1 MKVEQIY
8 TKCLSQGSYYIESN
22 NEAAIIDPLREVD
35 VYISKAK
42 TSNSKIKY
50 IFETHIHA
58 DFISGHLNLAKK
70 SGAEI
75 VYGPKAETSFEN
87 IVAKDYQEFK
97 IGDITI
103 VAIHTPG
110 HTIESTTYL
119 LKDSSGKDHAIFTGD
134 TLFLG
139 DVGRPDLSQNS
150 SMSNRDLASMLFDSL
165 RNKIMT
171 LSDDVIIYPG
181 HGEGSSCGK
190 DLSSETIGNLGD
202 QKKTNYAL
210 RENMTKDEFIR
221 EVLDGL
227 LDPPKYFPDNVTLN
241 KEGYD
246 ESDEII
252 NRSFNSLTAKEVNN
266 VLKEKVTILDVRS
279 VEDFSSSH
287 IPGSIFIGLDGRF
300 APWVGEILEDVS
312 KKLILIAPE
321 GREKE
326 AIIRLSRVGFDN
338 VKGYLKGGFSSWED
352 SGKEIGVVETIS
364 ADDFQKIYD
373 SKKINVFDVRKLTEY
388 QSEHIINAKNIPL
401 NDINDFISDFDVSG
415 ENFIHCAG
423 GYRSMIANSILKS
436 HGIHNLVDILGG
448 YSQIKK
454 TDISRSDYICPSTL

>member
-22 NEAAIIDPLREVD
+22 NEVAIIDPLRETD
-35 VYISKAK
+35 IYISKAK
-42 TSNSKIKY
+42 TSNSKIKF

-58 DFISGHLNLAKK
+58 DFVSGHLNLAKK

-75 VYGPKAETSFEN
+75 VYGPKSETSFEN

-97 IGDITI
+97 IGNITI

-190 DLSSETIGNLGD
+190 DLSSETIGTLGD
-202 QKKTNYAL
+202 QKRTNYAL
-210 RENMTKDEFIR
+210 RENMTKDEFIK

-227 LDPPKYFPDNVTLN
+227 LDPPKYFPDNVMLN

-252 NRSFNSLTAKEVNN
+252 NRSFNSLTANEVDNM
-266 VLKEKVTILDVRS
+266 LKEKLTILDVRG

-312 KKLILIAPE
+312 KKLILVAPE

-338 VKGYLKGGFSSWED
+338 VIGYLEGGINSWIKNGGKISKVLNESASKFSTVD
-352 SGKEIGVVETIS
+352 NNKDIL
-364 ADDFQKIYD
+364 
-373 SKKINVFDVRKLTEY
+373 DVRSKNEHK
-388 QSEHIINAKNIPL
+388 SESLLNSLNIPL
-401 NDINDFISDFDVSG
+401 IDLSKSIDRVSF
-415 ENFIHCAG
+415 EKTFYVHCKG
-423 GYRSMIANSILKS
+423 GYRSMIAASILLAN
-436 HGIHNLVDILGG
+436 GISNFSNVPGG
-448 YSQIKK
+448 YEKIKK
-454 TDISRSDYICPSTL
+454 YNS

>member
-22 NEAAIIDPLREVD
+22 NEVAIIDPLREAD
-35 VYISKAK
+35 IYISKAK
-42 TSNSKIKY
+42 ASNSKIKY

-75 VYGPKAETSFEN
+75 VYGPNTETNFEN
-87 IVAKDYQEFK
+87 IIAKDYQEFK

-110 HTIESTTYL
+110 HTVESTTYL

-150 SMSNRDLASMLFDSL
+150 VMSNRDLASMLFDSL

-171 LSDDVIIYPG
+171 LNDGVIIYPG

-190 DLSSETIGNLGD
+190 DLSSETIGTLGD

-227 LDPPKYFPDNVTLN
+227 LDPPKYFPDNVMLN
-241 KEGYD
+241 KKGYD

-252 NRSFNSLTAKEVNN
+252 ERSFNALTPRQVESRR
-266 VLKEKVTILDVRS
+266 KEKITILDVRS

-300 APWVGEILEDVS
+300 APWVGEILEDIS
-312 KKLILIAPE
+312 KKLILVAPK

-338 VKGYLKGGFSSWED
+338 VIGYLKGGVNSWIKNGGIISKVFNESASKFSTCD
-352 SGKEIGVVETIS
+352 NNKDIL
-364 ADDFQKIYD
+364 
-373 SKKINVFDVRKLTEY
+373 DVR
-388 QSEHIINAKNIPL
+388 SENEHKSESLQNSLNIPL
-401 NDINDFISDFDVSG
+401 INLSKSVEKISFEEKFYV
-415 ENFIHCAG
+415 HCKG
-423 GYRSMIANSILKS
+423 GYRSMIASSILLAK
-436 HGIHNLVDILGG
+436 GISNFSNIPGG
-448 YSQIKK
+448 YDKIK
-454 TDISRSDYICPSTL
+454 DYNS

>member
-22 NEAAIIDPLREVD
+22 NEVAIIDPLREAD
-35 VYISKAK
+35 NYISKAK

-75 VYGPKAETSFEN
+75 VYGPKAETSFKN

-190 DLSSETIGNLGD
+190 DLSSETIGTLGD
-202 QKKTNYAL
+202 QKRTNYAL

-221 EVLDGL
+221 EVLNGL
-227 LDPPKYFPDNVTLN
+227 LDPPKYFPDNVMLN
-241 KEGYD
+241 KEGYS

-252 NRSFNSLTAKEVNN
+252 NRSFNSLTANEVNN
-266 VLKEKVTILDVRS
+266 MLKEKLIILDVRS

-312 KKLILIAPE
+312 RKLILVAPE

-338 VKGYLKGGFSSWED
+338 VIGYLKGGINSWIKSGGIISKVLNESASKFSTVNNNKD
-352 SGKEIGVVETIS
+352 IL
-364 ADDFQKIYD
+364 
-373 SKKINVFDVRKLTEY
+373 DVRSKNEHK
-388 QSEHIINAKNIPL
+388 SESLLNSINIPL
-401 NDINDFISDFDVSG
+401 IDLSKSIDKVSF
-415 ENFIHCAG
+415 EKTFYVHCKG
-423 GYRSMIANSILKS
+423 GYRSMIAASILLAN
-436 HGIHNLVDILGG
+436 GISNFINISGG
-448 YSQIKK
+448 YDKIKK
-454 TDISRSDYICPSTL
+454 YNS

>member
-8 TKCLSQGSYYIESN
+8 TECLSQGSYYIESN
-22 NEAAIIDPLREVD
+22 NEVAIIDPLREAD
-35 VYISKAK
+35 IYISKAK

-75 VYGPKAETSFEN
+75 VYGPKTETSFEN
-87 IVAKDYQEFK
+87 IIAKDYQEFK
-97 IGDITI
+97 IGDLTI

-150 SMSNRDLASMLFDSL
+150 SLSNRNLASMLFDSL

-171 LSDDVIIYPG
+171 LNDDVIIYPG

-190 DLSSETIGNLGD
+190 DLSSKTIGTLGD

-210 RENMTKDEFIR
+210 RENMTKDEFII

-227 LDPPKYFPDNVTLN
+227 LDPPKYFPDNVMLN
-241 KEGYD
+241 KKGYD

-252 NRSFNSLTAKEVNN
+252 NRSLKALTANEVDSR
-266 VLKEKVTILDVRS
+266 LKEKITILDVRS

-312 KKLILIAPE
+312 KKLIIVAPE

-338 VKGYLKGGFSSWED
+338 VIGYLEGGINSWIKNGGITSKVLNESASKFS
-352 SGKEIGVVETIS
+352 TI
-364 ADDFQKIYD
+364 DNNKDIL
-373 SKKINVFDVRKLTEY
+373 DVRSKN
-388 QSEHIINAKNIPL
+388 EHKNESLQNSINIPL
-401 NDINDFISDFDVSG
+401 IDLIKSIDEVSF
-415 ENFIHCAG
+415 EKTFYVHCKG
-423 GYRSMIANSILKS
+423 GYRSMIAASILLAN
-436 HGIHNLVDILGG
+436 GISNFLNIPGG
-448 YSQIKK
+448 YNKIKNYN
-454 TDISRSDYICPSTL
+454 S

>member
-8 TKCLSQGSYYIESN
+8 TNCLSQGSYYIESN
-22 NEAAIIDPLREVD
+22 NEVAIIDPLREAD
-35 VYISKAK
+35 IYISKAK
-42 TSNSKIKY
+42 SSNSKIKF

-75 VYGPKAETSFEN
+75 VYGPKTETSFEN

-134 TLFLG
+134 TLFIG

-150 SMSNRDLASMLFDSL
+150 SMSNIDLASMLFDSL
-165 RNKIMT
+165 RKKIMT

-190 DLSSETIGNLGD
+190 DLSSETIGTLGD
-202 QKKTNYAL
+202 QKRTNYAL
-210 RENMTKDEFIR
+210 REKMTKDEFIK

-227 LDPPKYFPDNVTLN
+227 LDPPKYFPDNVMLN

-252 NRSFNSLTAKEVNN
+252 NRSLKALTAEEVASR
-266 VLKEKVTILDVRS
+266 LKEKITILDVRS

-300 APWVGEILEDVS
+300 APWVGEILENVS

-338 VKGYLKGGFSSWED
+338 VIGYLEGGINSWIKNGGIVSKVLNESASKFS
-352 SGKEIGVVETIS
+352 TI
-364 ADDFQKIYD
+364 DNDKDIL
-373 SKKINVFDVRKLTEY
+373 DVRSKNEHK
-388 QSEHIINAKNIPL
+388 SESLLNSINIPL
-401 NDINDFISDFDVSG
+401 IDLSKSIDKVSF
-415 ENFIHCAG
+415 EKTFYVHCKG
-423 GYRSMIANSILKS
+423 GYRSMIAASILLAN
-436 HGIHNLVDILGG
+436 GISNFSNIAGG
-448 YSQIKK
+448 YDKIKNYN
-454 TDISRSDYICPSTL
+454 S

>member
-22 NEAAIIDPLREVD
+22 NEVAIIDPLREVD
-35 VYISKAK
+35 IYISKAK

-190 DLSSETIGNLGD
+190 DLSSETIGKLGD
-202 QKKTNYAL
+202 QKRTNYAL

-227 LDPPKYFPDNVTLN
+227 LDPPKYFPDNVMLN

-266 VLKEKVTILDVRS
+266 MLKEKVTILDVRS

-338 VKGYLKGGFSSWED
+338 VIGYLEGGINSWIKNGGIINKVLNESASKFS
-352 SGKEIGVVETIS
+352 TI
-364 ADDFQKIYD
+364 DNNKDIL
-373 SKKINVFDVRKLTEY
+373 DVRSKNEHK
-388 QSEHIINAKNIPL
+388 SESLLNSINIPL
-401 NDINDFISDFDVSG
+401 IDLSKSIDKVSF
-415 ENFIHCAG
+415 EKTFYVHCKG
-423 GYRSMIANSILKS
+423 GYRSMIAASILLAN
-436 HGIHNLVDILGG
+436 GISNFSNIPGG
-448 YSQIKK
+448 YDKIKNYN
-454 TDISRSDYICPSTL
+454 S

>member
-22 NEAAIIDPLREVD
+22 NEVAIIDPLREVD

-70 SGAEI
+70 SGAQI
-75 VYGPKAETSFEN
+75 VYGPKTETSFEN

-190 DLSSETIGNLGD
+190 DLSSETIGTLGD
-202 QKKTNYAL
+202 QKRTNYAL
-210 RENMTKDEFIR
+210 RENMTKDEFIK

-227 LDPPKYFPDNVTLN
+227 LDPPKYFPDNVMLN

-252 NRSFNSLTAKEVNN
+252 NRSFNSLTANEVDNM
-266 VLKEKVTILDVRS
+266 LKEKLTILDVRS

-338 VKGYLKGGFSSWED
+338 VIGYLEGGINSWIKNGGKISKVLNESASKFSTVD
-352 SGKEIGVVETIS
+352 NNKDIL
-364 ADDFQKIYD
+364 
-373 SKKINVFDVRKLTEY
+373 DVRSKNEHK
-388 QSEHIINAKNIPL
+388 SESLLNSLNIPL
-401 NDINDFISDFDVSG
+401 IDLSKSIDRVSF
-415 ENFIHCAG
+415 EKTFYVHCKG
-423 GYRSMIANSILKS
+423 GYRSMIAASILLAN
-436 HGIHNLVDILGG
+436 GISNFSNVPGG
-448 YSQIKK
+448 YEKIKK
-454 TDISRSDYICPSTL
+454 YNS

>member
-22 NEAAIIDPLREVD
+22 NEVAIIDPLREVD

-171 LSDDVIIYPG
+171 LNDDVIIYPG

-190 DLSSETIGNLGD
+190 DLSSETIGKLGD

-227 LDPPKYFPDNVTLN
+227 LDPPKYFPDNVMLN

-252 NRSFNSLTAKEVNN
+252 NRSFNSLTSMEVKNM
-266 VLKEKVTILDVRS
+266 LKEKVTILDVRS
-279 VEDFSSSH
+279 VDDFSSSH

-312 KKLILIAPE
+312 KKLILIAPK

-338 VKGYLKGGFSSWED
+338 VIGYLEGGINSWIKNGGIVNKVLNESASKFS
-352 SGKEIGVVETIS
+352 TI
-364 ADDFQKIYD
+364 DNNKDIL
-373 SKKINVFDVRKLTEY
+373 DVRSKNEHK
-388 QSEHIINAKNIPL
+388 SESLLNSINIPL
-401 NDINDFISDFDVSG
+401 IDLSKSIDKVSF
-415 ENFIHCAG
+415 EKTFYVHCKG
-423 GYRSMIANSILKS
+423 GYRSMIAASILLAN
-436 HGIHNLVDILGG
+436 GISNFSNIPGG
-448 YSQIKK
+448 YDKIKNYN
-454 TDISRSDYICPSTL
+454 S

>member
-22 NEAAIIDPLREVD
+22 NEVAIIDPLREVD

-190 DLSSETIGNLGD
+190 DLSSETIGKLGD
-202 QKKTNYAL
+202 QKRTNYAL

-227 LDPPKYFPDNVTLN
+227 LDPPKYFPDNVMLN

-326 AIIRLSRVGFDN
+326 AITRLSRVGFDN
-338 VKGYLKGGFSSWED
+338 VIGYLEGGINSWIKNGGNVSKVLNESASKFS
-352 SGKEIGVVETIS
+352 TIYN
-364 ADDFQKIYD
+364 DKDIL
-373 SKKINVFDVRKLTEY
+373 DVRSKNEHK
-388 QSEHIINAKNIPL
+388 SESLLNSINIPL
-401 NDINDFISDFDVSG
+401 IDLSKSIDKVSF
-415 ENFIHCAG
+415 EKTFYVHCKG
-423 GYRSMIANSILKS
+423 GYRSMIAASILLAN
-436 HGIHNLVDILGG
+436 GISNFSNIPGG
-448 YSQIKK
+448 YDKIKNYN
-454 TDISRSDYICPSTL
+454 S

>member
-22 NEAAIIDPLREVD
+22 NEVAIIDPLREVD

-75 VYGPKAETSFEN
+75 VYGPKAETSFKN

-97 IGDITI
+97 IGDVTI

-227 LDPPKYFPDNVTLN
+227 LDPPKYFPDNVMLN

-266 VLKEKVTILDVRS
+266 MIKEKVTILDVRS

-312 KKLILIAPE
+312 KKLILIAPK
-321 GREKE
+321 GRERE

-338 VKGYLKGGFSSWED
+338 VIGYLEGGINSWIKNGGIINKVLNESASKFS
-352 SGKEIGVVETIS
+352 TI
-364 ADDFQKIYD
+364 DNNKDIL
-373 SKKINVFDVRKLTEY
+373 DVRSKNEY
-388 QSEHIINAKNIPL
+388 KSESLLNSINIPL
-401 NDINDFISDFDVSG
+401 IDLSKSIDKVSF
-415 ENFIHCAG
+415 EKTFYVHCKG
-423 GYRSMIANSILKS
+423 GYRSMIAASILLAN
-436 HGIHNLVDILGG
+436 GISNFSNIPGG
-448 YSQIKK
+448 YDKIKNYN
-454 TDISRSDYICPSTL
+454 S

>member
-22 NEAAIIDPLREVD
+22 NEVAIIDPLREAD

-42 TSNSKIKY
+42 TSNSKIKF

-227 LDPPKYFPDNVTLN
+227 LDPPKYFPDNVMLN

-252 NRSFNSLTAKEVNN
+252 NRSFNSLTADEVNN
-266 VLKEKVTILDVRS
+266 MLKEKLTILDVRS

-338 VKGYLKGGFSSWED
+338 VIGYLEGGINSWIKNGGIINKVLNESASKFS
-352 SGKEIGVVETIS
+352 TI
-364 ADDFQKIYD
+364 DNNKDIL
-373 SKKINVFDVRKLTEY
+373 DVRSKNEHK
-388 QSEHIINAKNIPL
+388 SESLLNSINIPL
-401 NDINDFISDFDVSG
+401 IDLSKSIDKVSF
-415 ENFIHCAG
+415 EKTFYVHCKG
-423 GYRSMIANSILKS
+423 GYRSMIAASILLAN
-436 HGIHNLVDILGG
+436 GISNFSNIPGG
-448 YSQIKK
+448 YDKIKNYN
-454 TDISRSDYICPSTL
+454 S

>member
-8 TKCLSQGSYYIESN
+8 TNCLSQGSYYIESN
-22 NEAAIIDPLREVD
+22 NEVAIIDPLREAD
-35 VYISKAK
+35 IYISKAK
-42 TSNSKIKY
+42 SSNSKIKF

-75 VYGPKAETSFEN
+75 VYGPKTETSFEN

-150 SMSNRDLASMLFDSL
+150 SMSNIDLASMLFDSL
-165 RNKIMT
+165 RKKIMT

-190 DLSSETIGNLGD
+190 DLSSETIGTLGD
-202 QKKTNYAL
+202 QKRTNYAL
-210 RENMTKDEFIR
+210 REKMTKDEFIK

-227 LDPPKYFPDNVTLN
+227 LDPPKYFPDNVLLN

-252 NRSFNSLTAKEVNN
+252 NRSLKALTAEEVASR
-266 VLKEKVTILDVRS
+266 LKEKITILDVRS

-300 APWVGEILEDVS
+300 APWVGEILENVS

-338 VKGYLKGGFSSWED
+338 VIGYLEGGINSWIKNGGIVSKVLNESASKFS
-352 SGKEIGVVETIS
+352 TI
-364 ADDFQKIYD
+364 DNDKDIL
-373 SKKINVFDVRKLTEY
+373 DVRSKNEHK
-388 QSEHIINAKNIPL
+388 SESLLNSINIPL
-401 NDINDFISDFDVSG
+401 IDLSKSIDKVSF
-415 ENFIHCAG
+415 EKTFYVHCKG
-423 GYRSMIANSILKS
+423 GYRSMIAASILLAN
-436 HGIHNLVDILGG
+436 GISNFSNIAGG
-448 YSQIKK
+448 YDKIKNYN
-454 TDISRSDYICPSTL
+454 S

>member
-22 NEAAIIDPLREVD
+22 NEVAIIDPLREAD
-35 VYISKAK
+35 IYISKAK
-42 TSNSKIKY
+42 TSNSKIKF

-75 VYGPKAETSFEN
+75 VYGPKTETSFEN

-150 SMSNRDLASMLFDSL
+150 RMSNRDLASMLFDSL

-190 DLSSETIGNLGD
+190 DLSSETIGTLGD
-202 QKKTNYAL
+202 QKRTNYAL
-210 RENMTKDEFIR
+210 RENMTKDEFIK

-227 LDPPKYFPDNVTLN
+227 LDPPKYFPDNVMLN

-252 NRSFNSLTAKEVNN
+252 NRSFNSLTANEVDNM
-266 VLKEKVTILDVRS
+266 LKEKLTILDVRG

-312 KKLILIAPE
+312 KKLILVAPE

-338 VKGYLKGGFSSWED
+338 VIGYLEGGINSWIKNGGKISKVLNESASKFSTLD
-352 SGKEIGVVETIS
+352 NNKDIL
-364 ADDFQKIYD
+364 
-373 SKKINVFDVRKLTEY
+373 DVRSKNEHK
-388 QSEHIINAKNIPL
+388 SESLLNSLNIPL
-401 NDINDFISDFDVSG
+401 IDLSKSIDKVSF
-415 ENFIHCAG
+415 EKTFYVHCKG
-423 GYRSMIANSILKS
+423 GYRSMIAASILLAN
-436 HGIHNLVDILGG
+436 GISNFSNIPGG
-448 YSQIKK
+448 YDKIKK
-454 TDISRSDYICPSTL
+454 YNS

>member
-22 NEAAIIDPLREVD
+22 NEVAIIDPLREVD
-35 VYISKAK
+35 IYLSKAK

-119 LKDSSGKDHAIFTGD
+119 LKDSCGKDHAIFTGD

-190 DLSSETIGNLGD
+190 DLSSETIGTLGD
-202 QKKTNYAL
+202 QKRTNYAL
-210 RENMTKDEFIR
+210 RENMTKDEFIK

-227 LDPPKYFPDNVTLN
+227 LDPPKYFPDNVMLN

-252 NRSFNSLTAKEVNN
+252 NRSFNSLTANEVDNM
-266 VLKEKVTILDVRS
+266 LKEKLTILDVRS

-300 APWVGEILEDVS
+300 APWVGEILEDIS

-338 VKGYLKGGFSSWED
+338 VIGYLEGGINSWIKNGGKISKVLNESASKFSTVD
-352 SGKEIGVVETIS
+352 NNKDIL
-364 ADDFQKIYD
+364 
-373 SKKINVFDVRKLTEY
+373 DVRSKNEHK
-388 QSEHIINAKNIPL
+388 SESLLNSLNIPL
-401 NDINDFISDFDVSG
+401 IDLSKSIDRVSF
-415 ENFIHCAG
+415 EKTFYVHCKG
-423 GYRSMIANSILKS
+423 GYRSMIAASILLAN
-436 HGIHNLVDILGG
+436 GISNFSNVPGG
-448 YSQIKK
+448 YEKIKK
-454 TDISRSDYICPSTL
+454 YNS

>member
-22 NEAAIIDPLREVD
+22 NEVAIIDPLREAD
-35 VYISKAK
+35 IYISKAK
-42 TSNSKIKY
+42 TSNSKIKF

-75 VYGPKAETSFEN
+75 VYGPKTETSFEN

-190 DLSSETIGNLGD
+190 DLSSETIGTLGD
-202 QKKTNYAL
+202 QKRTNYAL
-210 RENMTKDEFIR
+210 RENMTKDEFIK

-227 LDPPKYFPDNVTLN
+227 LDPPKYFPDNVMLN

-252 NRSFNSLTAKEVNN
+252 NRSFNSLTANEVDNM
-266 VLKEKVTILDVRS
+266 LKEKLTILDVRS

-338 VKGYLKGGFSSWED
+338 VIGYLEGGINSWIKNGGKISKVLNESASKFSTVD
-352 SGKEIGVVETIS
+352 NNKYIL
-364 ADDFQKIYD
+364 
-373 SKKINVFDVRKLTEY
+373 DVRSKNEHKTE
-388 QSEHIINAKNIPL
+388 SLLNSLNIPL
-401 NDINDFISDFDVSG
+401 IDLSKSIDRVSF
-415 ENFIHCAG
+415 EKTFYVHCKG
-423 GYRSMIANSILKS
+423 GYRSMIAASILLAN
-436 HGIHNLVDILGG
+436 GISNFSNVPGG
-448 YSQIKK
+448 YEKIKK
-454 TDISRSDYICPSTL
+454 YNS

>member
-22 NEAAIIDPLREVD
+22 NEVAIIDPLREAD
-35 VYISKAK
+35 IYISKAK
-42 TSNSKIKY
+42 ASNSKIKY

-75 VYGPKAETSFEN
+75 VYGPKTETNFEN
-87 IVAKDYQEFK
+87 IIAKDYQEFK

-110 HTIESTTYL
+110 HTVESTTYL

-150 SMSNRDLASMLFDSL
+150 VMSNRDLASMLFDSL

-171 LSDDVIIYPG
+171 LNDDVIIYPG

-190 DLSSETIGNLGD
+190 DLSSETIGTLGD

-227 LDPPKYFPDNVTLN
+227 LDPPKYFPDNVMLN
-241 KEGYD
+241 KKGYD

-252 NRSFNSLTAKEVNN
+252 ERSFNALTPSQVESR
-266 VLKEKVTILDVRS
+266 LKEKITILDVRS

-300 APWVGEILEDVS
+300 APWVGEILEDIS
-312 KKLILIAPE
+312 KKLILVAPE

-338 VKGYLKGGFSSWED
+338 VIGYLKGGVNSWIKNGGMISKVFNESASKFSTCD
-352 SGKEIGVVETIS
+352 NNKDIL
-364 ADDFQKIYD
+364 
-373 SKKINVFDVRKLTEY
+373 DVRSKNEY
-388 QSEHIINAKNIPL
+388 KSESLQNSINIPL
-401 NDINDFISDFDVSG
+401 INLSESIDKIFFEEKFYV
-415 ENFIHCAG
+415 HCKG
-423 GYRSMIANSILKS
+423 GYRSMIASSILLAN
-436 HGIHNLVDILGG
+436 GISNFSNIPGG
-448 YSQIKK
+448 YDKIK
-454 TDISRSDYICPSTL
+454 DYNL

>member
-22 NEAAIIDPLREVD
+22 NEVAIIDPLREVD
-35 VYISKAK
+35 IYLSKAK

-58 DFISGHLNLAKK
+58 DFISGHLNLAKE

-119 LKDSSGKDHAIFTGD
+119 LKDSCGKDHAIFTGD

-190 DLSSETIGNLGD
+190 DLSSETIGTLGD
-202 QKKTNYAL
+202 QKRTNYAL

-227 LDPPKYFPDNVTLN
+227 LDPPKYFPDNVMLN

-252 NRSFNSLTAKEVNN
+252 NRSFNSLTAKEFDNM
-266 VLKEKVTILDVRS
+266 LKEKITILDVRS

-312 KKLILIAPE
+312 KRLILVAPE

-338 VKGYLKGGFSSWED
+338 VIGYLEGGISSWIKNGGIVSKVLNE
-352 SGKEIGVVETIS
+352 SASKFSTI
-364 ADDFQKIYD
+364 DNNKDIL
-373 SKKINVFDVRKLTEY
+373 DVRSKNEY
-388 QSEHIINAKNIPL
+388 KSESLLNSINIPL
-401 NDINDFISDFDVSG
+401 IDLSKSIDKVSF
-415 ENFIHCAG
+415 EKTFYVHCKG
-423 GYRSMIANSILKS
+423 GYRSMIAASILLAN
-436 HGIHNLVDILGG
+436 GISNFSNIPGG
-448 YSQIKK
+448 YDKIKNYN
-454 TDISRSDYICPSTL
+454 S

>member
-22 NEAAIIDPLREVD
+22 NEVAIIDPLREAD
-35 VYISKAK
+35 IYISKAK
-42 TSNSKIKY
+42 TSNSKIKF

-75 VYGPKAETSFEN
+75 VYGPKTQTSFEN

-150 SMSNRDLASMLFDSL
+150 IMSNRDLASMLFDSL

-171 LSDDVIIYPG
+171 LNDDVIIYPG

-190 DLSSETIGNLGD
+190 DLSSETIGTLGD

-227 LDPPKYFPDNVTLN
+227 LDPPKYFPDNVMLN

-252 NRSFNSLTAKEVNN
+252 NRSFNSLTANEVDNM
-266 VLKEKVTILDVRS
+266 LKEKLTILDVRS

-300 APWVGEILEDVS
+300 APWVGEILEDIS
-312 KKLILIAPE
+312 KKLILVAPE

-338 VKGYLKGGFSSWED
+338 VIGYLEGGINSWIKNGGKISKVLNESASKFSTVD
-352 SGKEIGVVETIS
+352 NNKYIL
-364 ADDFQKIYD
+364 
-373 SKKINVFDVRKLTEY
+373 DVRSKNEHKTE
-388 QSEHIINAKNIPL
+388 SLLNSLNIPL
-401 NDINDFISDFDVSG
+401 IDLSKSIDRVSF
-415 ENFIHCAG
+415 EKTFYVHCKG
-423 GYRSMIANSILKS
+423 GYRSMIAASILLAN
-436 HGIHNLVDILGG
+436 GISNFSNVPGG
-448 YSQIKK
+448 YEKIKK
-454 TDISRSDYICPSTL
+454 YNS

>member
-22 NEAAIIDPLREVD
+22 NEVAIIDPLREAD
-35 VYISKAK
+35 IYISKAK

-171 LSDDVIIYPG
+171 LNDDVIIYPG

-190 DLSSETIGNLGD
+190 DLSSETIGTLGD
-202 QKKTNYAL
+202 QKRTNYAL

-227 LDPPKYFPDNVTLN
+227 LDPPKYFPDNVMLN

-252 NRSFNSLTAKEVNN
+252 NRSFNSLTAKEVDNM
-266 VLKEKVTILDVRS
+266 LKEKITILDVRS

-312 KKLILIAPE
+312 KKLILVAPE

-338 VKGYLKGGFSSWED
+338 VIGYLEGGINSWIKNGGIISKVLNESASKFS
-352 SGKEIGVVETIS
+352 TI
-364 ADDFQKIYD
+364 DNNKDIL
-373 SKKINVFDVRKLTEY
+373 DVRSKNEHK
-388 QSEHIINAKNIPL
+388 SESLLNSINIPL
-401 NDINDFISDFDVSG
+401 IDLSKSIDKVSF
-415 ENFIHCAG
+415 EKTFYVHCKG
-423 GYRSMIANSILKS
+423 GYRSMIAASILLAN
-436 HGIHNLVDILGG
+436 GISNFSNIPGG
-448 YSQIKK
+448 YDKIKNYN
-454 TDISRSDYICPSTL
+454 S

>member
-22 NEAAIIDPLREVD
+22 NEVAIIDPLREVD

-227 LDPPKYFPDNVTLN
+227 LDPPKYFPDNVMLN

-266 VLKEKVTILDVRS
+266 MIKEKVTILDVRS

-338 VKGYLKGGFSSWED
+338 VIGYLEGGINSWIKNGGIINKVLNESASKFS
-352 SGKEIGVVETIS
+352 TI
-364 ADDFQKIYD
+364 DNNKDIL
-373 SKKINVFDVRKLTEY
+373 DVRSKNEHK
-388 QSEHIINAKNIPL
+388 SESLLNSINIPL
-401 NDINDFISDFDVSG
+401 IDLSKSIDKVSF
-415 ENFIHCAG
+415 EKTFYVHCKG
-423 GYRSMIANSILKS
+423 GYRSMIAASILLAN
-436 HGIHNLVDILGG
+436 GISNFSNIPGG
-448 YSQIKK
+448 YDKIKNYN
-454 TDISRSDYICPSTL
+454 S

>member
-1 MKVEQIY
+1 MKIEQIY

-22 NEAAIIDPLREVD
+22 NEVAIIDPLREVD

-75 VYGPKAETSFEN
+75 VYGPKTETSFEN

-97 IGDITI
+97 IGDVTI

-119 LKDSSGKDHAIFTGD
+119 LKDSSGKDYAIFTGD

-190 DLSSETIGNLGD
+190 DLSSETIGKLGD
-202 QKKTNYAL
+202 QKRTNYAL

-227 LDPPKYFPDNVTLN
+227 LDPPKYFPDNVMLN

-266 VLKEKVTILDVRS
+266 MLKEKLTILDVRS

-338 VKGYLKGGFSSWED
+338 VIGYLEGGINSWIKNGGIINKVLNESASKFS
-352 SGKEIGVVETIS
+352 TI
-364 ADDFQKIYD
+364 DNDKDIL
-373 SKKINVFDVRKLTEY
+373 DVRSKNEHK
-388 QSEHIINAKNIPL
+388 SESLLNSINIPL
-401 NDINDFISDFDVSG
+401 IDLSKSIDKVSF
-415 ENFIHCAG
+415 EKTFYVHCKG
-423 GYRSMIANSILKS
+423 GYRSMIAASILLAN
-436 HGIHNLVDILGG
+436 GISNFSNIPGG
-448 YSQIKK
+448 YDKIKNYN
-454 TDISRSDYICPSTL
+454 S

>member
-22 NEAAIIDPLREVD
+22 NEVAIIDPLREVD
-35 VYISKAK
+35 IYLSKAK

-119 LKDSSGKDHAIFTGD
+119 LKDSCGKDHAIFTGD

-190 DLSSETIGNLGD
+190 DLSSETIGTLGD
-202 QKKTNYAL
+202 QKRTNYAL

-227 LDPPKYFPDNVTLN
+227 LDPPKYFPDNVMLN

-252 NRSFNSLTAKEVNN
+252 NRSFNSLTAKEFDNM
-266 VLKEKVTILDVRS
+266 LKEKITILDVRS

-338 VKGYLKGGFSSWED
+338 VIGYLEGGINSWIKNGGIINKVLNESASKFS
-352 SGKEIGVVETIS
+352 TI
-364 ADDFQKIYD
+364 DNNKDIL
-373 SKKINVFDVRKLTEY
+373 DVRSKNEY
-388 QSEHIINAKNIPL
+388 KSESLLNSINIPL
-401 NDINDFISDFDVSG
+401 IDLSKSIDKVSF
-415 ENFIHCAG
+415 EKTFYVHCKG
-423 GYRSMIANSILKS
+423 GYRSMIAASILLAN
-436 HGIHNLVDILGG
+436 GISNFSNIPGG
-448 YSQIKK
+448 YDKIKNYN
-454 TDISRSDYICPSTL
+454 S

>member
-22 NEAAIIDPLREVD
+22 NEVAIIDPLREAD
-35 VYISKAK
+35 IYISKAK
-42 TSNSKIKY
+42 TSNSKIKF

-75 VYGPKAETSFEN
+75 VYGPKTETSFEN

-190 DLSSETIGNLGD
+190 DLSSETIGTLGD
-202 QKKTNYAL
+202 QKRTNYAL
-210 RENMTKDEFIR
+210 RENMTKDEFIK

-227 LDPPKYFPDNVTLN
+227 LDPPKYFPDNVMLN

-252 NRSFNSLTAKEVNN
+252 NRSFNSLTANEVDNM
-266 VLKEKVTILDVRS
+266 LKEKLTILDVRG

-338 VKGYLKGGFSSWED
+338 VIGYLEGGINSWIKNGGIINKVLNESASKFST
-352 SGKEIGVVETIS
+352 IGNNKDIL
-364 ADDFQKIYD
+364 
-373 SKKINVFDVRKLTEY
+373 DVRSKNEHK
-388 QSEHIINAKNIPL
+388 SESLLNSINIPL
-401 NDINDFISDFDVSG
+401 IDLSKSIDKVSF
-415 ENFIHCAG
+415 EKTFYVHCKG
-423 GYRSMIANSILKS
+423 GYRSMIAASILLAN
-436 HGIHNLVDILGG
+436 GISNFSNIPGG
-448 YSQIKK
+448 YDKIKNYN
-454 TDISRSDYICPSTL
+454 S

>member
-22 NEAAIIDPLREVD
+22 NEVAIIDPLREAD
-35 VYISKAK
+35 IYISKAK
-42 TSNSKIKY
+42 ASNSKIKY

-75 VYGPKAETSFEN
+75 VYGPKTETNFKN
-87 IVAKDYQEFK
+87 IIAKDYQEFK

-110 HTIESTTYL
+110 HTVESTTYL

-150 SMSNRDLASMLFDSL
+150 VMSNRDLASMLFDSL

-171 LSDDVIIYPG
+171 LNDDVIIYPG

-190 DLSSETIGNLGD
+190 DLSSETIGTLGD

-227 LDPPKYFPDNVTLN
+227 LDPPKYFPDNVMLN
-241 KEGYD
+241 KKGYD

-252 NRSFNSLTAKEVNN
+252 ERSFNALTPGQVESR
-266 VLKEKVTILDVRS
+266 LKEKITILDVRS

-300 APWVGEILEDVS
+300 APWVGEILEDIS
-312 KKLILIAPE
+312 KKLILVAPE

-338 VKGYLKGGFSSWED
+338 VIGYLKGGVNSWIKNGGIISKVFNESASKFSTSD
-352 SGKEIGVVETIS
+352 NNKDIL
-364 ADDFQKIYD
+364 
-373 SKKINVFDVRKLTEY
+373 DVR
-388 QSEHIINAKNIPL
+388 SENEHKSESLQNSLNIPL
-401 NDINDFISDFDVSG
+401 INLSKSIEKISFEEKFYV
-415 ENFIHCAG
+415 HCKG
-423 GYRSMIANSILKS
+423 GYRSMIASSILLAK
-436 HGIHNLVDILGG
+436 GISNFSNIPGG
-448 YSQIKK
+448 YDKIK
-454 TDISRSDYICPSTL
+454 DYNL

>member
-22 NEAAIIDPLREVD
+22 NEVAIIDPLREVD

-190 DLSSETIGNLGD
+190 DLSSETIGKLGD
-202 QKKTNYAL
+202 QKRTNYAL

-227 LDPPKYFPDNVTLN
+227 LDPPKYFPDNVMLN

-266 VLKEKVTILDVRS
+266 MLNEKVTILDVRS

-338 VKGYLKGGFSSWED
+338 VIGYLEGGINSWIKNGGIINKVSNESASKFS
-352 SGKEIGVVETIS
+352 TI
-364 ADDFQKIYD
+364 DNNKDIL
-373 SKKINVFDVRKLTEY
+373 DVRSKNEHK
-388 QSEHIINAKNIPL
+388 SESLLNSINIPL
-401 NDINDFISDFDVSG
+401 IDLSKSIDKVSF
-415 ENFIHCAG
+415 EKTFYVHCKG
-423 GYRSMIANSILKS
+423 GYRSMIAASILLAN
-436 HGIHNLVDILGG
+436 GISNFSNIPGG
-448 YSQIKK
+448 YDKIKNYN
-454 TDISRSDYICPSTL
+454 S

>member
-22 NEAAIIDPLREVD
+22 NEVAIIDPLREVD

-190 DLSSETIGNLGD
+190 DLSSETIGKLGD
-202 QKKTNYAL
+202 QKRTNYAL

-227 LDPPKYFPDNVTLN
+227 LDPPKYFPDNVMLN

-252 NRSFNSLTAKEVNN
+252 NRSFNSLTANEVDNMLN
-266 VLKEKVTILDVRS
+266 EKLTILDVRS

-338 VKGYLKGGFSSWED
+338 VIGYLEGGINSWIKNGGIINKVLNESASKFS
-352 SGKEIGVVETIS
+352 TI
-364 ADDFQKIYD
+364 DNNKDIL
-373 SKKINVFDVRKLTEY
+373 DVRSKNEHK
-388 QSEHIINAKNIPL
+388 SESLLNSINIPL
-401 NDINDFISDFDVSG
+401 IDLSKSIDKVSF
-415 ENFIHCAG
+415 EKTFYVHCKG
-423 GYRSMIANSILKS
+423 GYRSMIAASILLAN
-436 HGIHNLVDILGG
+436 GISNFSNIPGG
-448 YSQIKK
+448 YDKIKNYN
-454 TDISRSDYICPSTL
+454 S

>member
-22 NEAAIIDPLREVD
+22 NEVAIIDPLREVD

-119 LKDSSGKDHAIFTGD
+119 LKDSSGKDHSIFTGD

-227 LDPPKYFPDNVTLN
+227 LDPPKYFPDNVMLN

-252 NRSFNSLTAKEVNN
+252 NRSFNSLTVKEVNN
-266 VLKEKVTILDVRS
+266 MIKEKVTILDVRS
-279 VEDFSSSH
+279 VQDFSSSH

-312 KKLILIAPE
+312 KKLILIAPK
-321 GREKE
+321 GRERE

-338 VKGYLKGGFSSWED
+338 VIGYLEGGINSWIKNGGIINKVLNESASKFS
-352 SGKEIGVVETIS
+352 TI
-364 ADDFQKIYD
+364 DNNKDIL
-373 SKKINVFDVRKLTEY
+373 DVRSKNEHK
-388 QSEHIINAKNIPL
+388 SESLLNSINIPL
-401 NDINDFISDFDVSG
+401 IDLSKSIDKVSF
-415 ENFIHCAG
+415 EKTFYVHCKG
-423 GYRSMIANSILKS
+423 GYRSMIAASILLAN
-436 HGIHNLVDILGG
+436 GISNFSNIPGG
-448 YSQIKK
+448 YDKIKNYN
-454 TDISRSDYICPSTL
+454 S

>member
-22 NEAAIIDPLREVD
+22 NEVAIIDPLREVD

-190 DLSSETIGNLGD
+190 DLSSETIGKLGD
-202 QKKTNYAL
+202 QKRTNYAL

-338 VKGYLKGGFSSWED
+338 VIGYLEGGINSWIKNGGIINKVLNESASKFS
-352 SGKEIGVVETIS
+352 TI
-364 ADDFQKIYD
+364 DNNKDIL
-373 SKKINVFDVRKLTEY
+373 DVRSKN
-388 QSEHIINAKNIPL
+388 EHKSGSLLNSLNIPL
-401 NDINDFISDFDVSG
+401 INLSKSIDKVSF
-415 ENFIHCAG
+415 EKTFYVHCKG
-423 GYRSMIANSILKS
+423 GYRSMIAASILLAN
-436 HGIHNLVDILGG
+436 GISNFSNIPGG
-448 YSQIKK
+448 YDKIKNYN
-454 TDISRSDYICPSTL
+454 S